1 MILFLKLFLLGT
13 HFHFHY
19 LCKPISKIIQM
30 QTAERSS
37 GHDPSEQVIYNRC
50 FFAYVAASGMTKGDI
65 IELGSGEGYGIQL
78 LAPLA
83 HRYLAVDK
91 FDTDISGH
99 TNVEFRKQLLP
110 SLEGI
115 AGNSFDFAV
124 TFQVIEHI
132 QNDKAFISEI
142 HRVLKPGG
150 LLLLTTPNRLMS
162 LTRNPWH
169 IREYTSDELAGL
181 LSSTFKS
188 VEMKGVYG
196 NEKVM
201 EYHLKNKASVEKFTR
216 FDILKL
222 QYRLP
227 RQLLQ
232 IPYDLLNRLNRRK
245 LLGENSGLVNQVT
258 TSDFN
263 LGDAT
268 ESCFDLFAIATK

>member
-1 MILFLKLFLLGT
+1 
-13 HFHFHY
+13 
-19 LCKPISKIIQM
+19 M

-37 GHDPSEQVIYNRC
+37 GHDPSEHVIYNRC
-50 FFAYVAASGMTKGDI
+50 LYAYIAASEIVNGDI

-83 HRYLAVDK
+83 KRYLAVDK

-99 TNVEFRKQLLP
+99 TNVEFRKHLLP
-110 SLEGI
+110 SLAGI
-115 AGNSFDFAV
+115 ADNSFDFAV

-132 QNDKAFISEI
+132 QDDKAFILEI

-150 LLLLTTPNRLMS
+150 KLLLSTPNRLMS

-169 IREYTSDELAGL
+169 IREYTADELRQV
-181 LSSTFKS
+181 LSSVFSS

-201 EYHLKNKASVEKFTR
+201 DYHLKNKVSVEKITR

-232 IPYDLLNRLNRRK
+232 IPYDFMNRLNRRR
-245 LLGENSGLVNQVT
+245 LLGENTGLVNQVT
-258 TSDFN
+258 TSDFSLSN
-263 LGDAT
+263 ASS
-268 ESCFDLFAIATK
+268 SCFDLFAIAVK

>member
-1 MILFLKLFLLGT
+1 
-13 HFHFHY
+13 
-19 LCKPISKIIQM
+19 M

-37 GHDPSEQVIYNRC
+37 GHDPSEHVIYNRC
-50 FFAYVAASGMTKGDI
+50 LFAYKAASEYVKGDI
-65 IELGSGEGYGIQL
+65 IELGSGEGYGIKL

-83 HRYLAVDK
+83 KRYLAVDK
-91 FDTDISGH
+91 FDTDISGQQ
-99 TNVEFRKQLLP
+99 NVEFSKQLLP
-110 SLEGI
+110 SLTGI
-115 AGNSFDFAV
+115 HDNSFDFAV

-132 QNDKAFISEI
+132 QDDKFFIREI

-150 LLLLTTPNRLMS
+150 MLLISTPNRLMS

-169 IREYTSDELAGL
+169 IREYTSQELANL
-181 LSSTFKS
+181 LKSVFSS

-201 EYHLKNKASVEKFTR
+201 EYHLKNKASVEKITR

-232 IPYDLLNRLNRRK
+232 IPYDLLNRINRRR
-245 LLGENSGLVNQVT
+245 LLGENTGLVNQVVLEDFFLSES
-258 TSDFN
+258 SD
-263 LGDAT
+263 T
-268 ESCFDLFAIATK
+268 CFDLFALAKK